1 MARNKKINAIIAI
14 SLALAVVGFHFGT
27 SKSRND
33 YAEWKNFLMENGPGP
48 EGHLTSQEATKI
60 LGYSCNS
67 VTPSIYRQLLASN
80 LDYAYKNDKGDTFWH
95 LCQKSPMWGVLVS
108 KLKEANVSMET
119 SNKEGRTP
127 WLVAVATN
135 NVERARWFKDNG
147 ANVAALDNTGN
158 PAWFLAGP
166 VVQDALQL
174 WGLDKSDMRNALGQT
189 DFMYALSNNQ
199 NERAKKL
206 FDMGPDL
213 AVRDTQGKVALHYAA
228 ASGNEELTLA
238 IVQRNP
244 EYMYM
249 EDNRRKKPVDVAQT
263 RTRSILREY
272 TSTNSRYE

>member
-1 MARNKKINAIIAI
+1 MKRSA
-14 SLALAVVGFHFGT
+14 
-27 SKSRND
+27 
-33 YAEWKNFLMENGPGP
+33 
-48 EGHLTSQEATKI
+48 
-60 LGYSCNS
+60 
-67 VTPSIYRQLLASN
+67 
-80 LDYAYKNDKGDTFWH
+80 
-95 LCQKSPMWGVLVS
+95 
-108 KLKEANVSMET
+108 
-119 SNKEGRTP
+119 
-127 WLVAVATN
+127 LVAAPLTR
-135 NVERARWFKDNG
+135 EW
-147 ANVAALDNTGN
+147 
-158 PAWFLAGP
+158 
-166 VVQDALQL
+166 

-189 DFMYALSNNQ
+189 DFMYALSSNQ

-263 RTRSILREY
+263 RTRSVLREY

>member
-27 SKSRND
+27 SKSRNAD
-33 YAEWKNFLMENGPGP
+33 AEWKNFLMENGPGP

-135 NVERARWFKDNG
+135 NVERAP
-147 ANVAALDNTGN
+147 L
-158 PAWFLAGP
+158 
-166 VVQDALQL
+166 
-174 WGLDKSDMRNALGQT
+174 
-189 DFMYALSNNQ
+189 
-199 NERAKKL
+199 
-206 FDMGPDL
+206 
-213 AVRDTQGKVALHYAA
+213 
-228 ASGNEELTLA
+228 
-238 IVQRNP
+238 VQRQWCKCSGTGQYGQP
-244 EYMYM
+244 SLVFGGACSA
-249 EDNRRKKPVDVAQT
+249 RCTAAVGAC
-263 RTRSILREY
+263 
-272 TSTNSRYE
+272 